1 MTGVGSAAYVRVVEG
16 VTFDHNDDV
25 TPPRDYCRGPRPLEC
40 AFCYAP
46 RWNDESVTW
55 FPLYGPD
62 RKPYCRWACAPYV
75 QARGRIRR
83 NGGLEVWAALHDK
96 DVEWFA

>member
-1 MTGVGSAAYVRVVEG
+1 MTDAGGLGDPGQPAEG
-16 VTFDHNDDV
+16 REQ
-25 TPPRDYCRGPRPLEC
+25 TPPLEC

-55 FPLYGPD
+55 WPLYGPN
-62 RKPYCRWACAPYV
+62 RLPYCRWTCAPYI
-75 QARGRIRR
+75 QAEKKIKR
-83 NGGLEVWAALHDK
+83 NGGLEVWAALHNQ